1 MTAVERCPL
10 DDGARSRVADGAIH
24 GREVIPPVAGT
35 GFPSPGASSAA
46 RSARVCAMCGRPRHD
61 EKAAKPDTEHA
72 PCDRTTRRMEAD
84 LEAARR
90 GPTDLLTW
98 KW

>member
-1 MTAVERCPL
+1 MTATGTAAPGG
-10 DDGARSRVADGAIH
+10 GARSRVAGGAIH
-24 GREVIPPVAGT
+24 GRDFIPPAGGT
-35 GFPSPGASSAA
+35 GIPSPGASSAA
-46 RSARVCAMCGRPRHD
+46 RSARVCAMCGRPRRD

-72 PCDRTTRRMEAD
+72 PCDRITRRMEAD